1 MSATTGRLFPG
12 AAQVLR
18 DDSARAF
25 RFWSVVTG
33 VLLVAWG
40 VWFVVSH
47 VPLYVG
53 SETARME
60 ATEVHWIEAP
70 VAGQIR
76 AVRAALGDHVQPGD
90 VIVELD
96 ASAEQLRE
104 TEESLQRGSAV
115 SRAGLLRS
123 QLDATQLALK
133 KTQDVA
139 AASVAESRARSEEA
153 HEKAHY
159 AASAAARAGALF
171 RQGLVSESLRDEAA
185 SEAAR
190 TNAAAATQDAVMR
203 RVEAESRVGLASRQG
218 DVDHL
223 RAEISIAEAAIGT
236 SAVASEILKH
246 DTDLRVI
253 RAGIAGKIAS
263 DLPKR
268 RGAFVDEGERLTSIV
283 PSGHVTIIGYF
294 RPEVA
299 IGRVRSGQKARFRV
313 DAYPPGE
320 YGWIE
325 GRVLEAATEPRDGKV
340 RVEVA
345 ITRRNPSIPMEH
357 GLTGSL
363 EIETESVTPMVL
375 VLRAVGRRS

>member
-1 MSATTGRLFPG
+1 M
-12 AAQVLR
+12 
-18 DDSARAF
+18 
-25 RFWSVVTG
+25 
-33 VLLVAWG
+33 
-40 VWFVVSH
+40 
-47 VPLYVG
+47 
-53 SETARME
+53 
-60 ATEVHWIEAP
+60 HWIESP

-76 AVRAALGDHVQPGD
+76 AVLVALGDHVQPGD

-96 ASAEQLRE
+96 ASAERLRE
-104 TEESLQRGSAV
+104 TEESLQRGSAL
-115 SRAGLLRS
+115 SRASLLRS
-123 QLDATQLALK
+123 QLDAAQLALR

-139 AASVAESRARSEEA
+139 SASVAESRARSEEA
-153 HEKAHY
+153 HEKARH
-159 AASAAARAGALF
+159 AASAAVRAGALF
-171 RQGLVSESLRDEAA
+171 RQGLLSESQRDEAT

-190 TNAAAATQDAVMR
+190 TSAAAATQDAVKR
-203 RVEAESRVGLASRQG
+203 RVEAESRVTLASRQG
-218 DVDHL
+218 EVDRL
-223 RAEISIAEAAIGT
+223 RAEISNAEAAVGT
-236 SAVASEILKH
+236 SAVASQILKH
-246 DTDLRVI
+246 DTELRVI

-283 PSGHVTIIGYF
+283 PPGHVTIIGYF
-294 RPEVA
+294 RPDIA
-299 IGRVRSGQKARFRV
+299 IGRVRTGQKARFRV